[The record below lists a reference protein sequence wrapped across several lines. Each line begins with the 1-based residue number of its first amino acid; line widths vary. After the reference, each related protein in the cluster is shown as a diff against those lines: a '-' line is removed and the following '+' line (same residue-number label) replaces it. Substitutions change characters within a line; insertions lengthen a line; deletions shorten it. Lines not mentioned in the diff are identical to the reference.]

1 MQTPRPHLKNAR
13 LGAGLTAFELAQIIG
28 ATENKVYG
36 IERGRYRPEMDL
48 ALRWSAALGLNP
60 EQAFPELF
68 GGVAQ

>member
-36 IERGRYRPEMDL
+36 VERGRYNPEMDL
-48 ALRWSAALGLNP
+48 ALRWASALGLNAD
-60 EQAFPELF
+60 EAFPELF